1 MLIDAINVLD
11 SAFELSLESPLASL
25 SLSFSLSFS
34 AFPVFSGSES
44 ASFVSSFCLVSVV
57 AVVVSALAAPELN

>member
-11 SAFELSLESPLASL
+11 SAFELSLESPLA